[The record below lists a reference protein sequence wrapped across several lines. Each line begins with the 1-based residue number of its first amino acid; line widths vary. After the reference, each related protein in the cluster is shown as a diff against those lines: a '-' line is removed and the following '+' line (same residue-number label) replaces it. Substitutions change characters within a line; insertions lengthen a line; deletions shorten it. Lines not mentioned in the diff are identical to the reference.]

1 MRMSFCVLFL
11 LLVPFLSALDI
22 PSKNYLR
29 EGDFSD
35 GLKGWHYFAG
45 KNAGSVVNEGPQG
58 GLCFKLS
65 GVQESGIYLY
75 NKSTRQG
82 WSIDLDEGETYTF
95 SCWVKTEKMRN
106 TFSGNFLFLINYGW
120 TQSVAFGAEETT
132 SGWVKKEYT
141 FRAPPQTHTLT
152 PARHRYA
159 FLLYWPKGAD
169 GTLWL
174 SQLQIER
181 GDKATEFTPLW
192 NHPVGLV
199 REQLTK
205 CLNSVQKTSAAL
217 EKRFPNATQL
227 REEMKDNQKK
237 LLLWQ
242 QRLGATE
249 ELTNALCDEAEAEI
263 NRIRTTL
270 GTKLCPVW
278 LQEPL
283 RMSRENDFP
292 EDTAADLHLDWKL
305 YRGQTRE
312 FAIMISNFSGDSA
325 DFRVMPGEFRVDQRL
340 FSGRDL
346 ITLYNAPLLAGSK
359 FREELYTDALP
370 LANQIGGQTVPG
382 GSTRQLVASLSTAG
396 LRPGVYRGSIRI
408 AALTNPEY
416 DRDLTLEFEVLPV
429 ELCKRAPVDVGP
441 FGCHQFLRREV
452 DELGHN
458 VLAIDT
464 GSFTPIMGSDY
475 QLRKL
480 NFASLHDQVKT
491 ARALVPDCKFMLI
504 FSIGPRFLQ
513 TTKLSWQDERV
524 QTAWREFIRQLAL
537 EIRVLGLSARDF
549 LLQVEDEPAA
559 AGIESSIAMQDIAA
573 EAGLKMMSALTGFS
587 SKEVNIQEFY
597 KQLDYPVVITKVT
610 REPDALAFFRKYCP
624 RLGMYDC
631 DGFGEYLDPVV
642 YCRLMSWRAWHHQ
655 LDGYFYWYRDD
666 RFQNWQKV
674 KYMSVVYELRD
685 GSAFE
690 TRSPLREGD
699 DYVISRRWLAMRA
712 AYQDYKMLY
721 QLQQN
726 AGLFEKSGKA
736 SQELLKQ
743 IRDFLKEGPQLA
755 LTLEDPAKYPLPGK
769 GDPGLLNRLNEQ
781 SALLNASLLA
791 GSSFAIVKKPA
802 LNPDG
807 RLTLSTS
814 EPCRLEIR
822 SLTNGHLPWMTLTPE
837 NFAMEHNVQLHPD
850 TSKCE
855 ITLLSESGQVL
866 LASPF
871 IQAKVSVD
879 SIFMGEEHGYR
890 LYSAIDGERLPAVQY
905 HPYKT
910 WISEA
915 NSGEHW
921 ICLSW
926 PEEQTIS
933 RVVVAWMAKGG
944 VPQKIRLQV
953 QKADGNWEDIDKDWR
968 TAQDTIEEIPFAPR
982 PAKAVRLLQAPN
994 GGNPTSPGMMGVSEF
1009 EVF

>member
-1 MRMSFCVLFL
+1 
-11 LLVPFLSALDI
+11 
-22 PSKNYLR
+22 
-29 EGDFSD
+29 
-35 GLKGWHYFAG
+35 
-45 KNAGSVVNEGPQG
+45 
-58 GLCFKLS
+58 
-65 GVQESGIYLY
+65 
-75 NKSTRQG
+75 
-82 WSIDLDEGETYTF
+82 
-95 SCWVKTEKMRN
+95 
-106 TFSGNFLFLINYGW
+106 
-120 TQSVAFGAEETT
+120 
-132 SGWVKKEYT
+132 
-141 FRAPPQTHTLT
+141 
-152 PARHRYA
+152 
-159 FLLYWPKGAD
+159 
-169 GTLWL
+169 
-174 SQLQIER
+174 
-181 GDKATEFTPLW
+181 
-192 NHPVGLV
+192 
-199 REQLTK
+199 
-205 CLNSVQKTSAAL
+205 
-217 EKRFPNATQL
+217 
-227 REEMKDNQKK
+227 
-237 LLLWQ
+237 
-242 QRLGATE
+242 
-249 ELTNALCDEAEAEI
+249 
-263 NRIRTTL
+263 
-270 GTKLCPVW
+270 
-278 LQEPL
+278 
-283 RMSRENDFP
+283 MSRENDFP
-292 EDTAADLHLDWKL
+292 ENPGGDLQLDFKL

-312 FAIMISNFSGDSA
+312 FAIMISNFSGDRA

-340 FSGRDL
+340 LSGREF

-370 LANQIGGQTVPG
+370 LANQVGGQTVPG

-396 LRPGVYRGSIRI
+396 LRPGIYRGSIRI

-416 DRDLTLEFEVLPV
+416 DRDLMLEFEVLPV
-429 ELCKRAPVDVGP
+429 ELRKRAPVDVGP
-441 FGCHQFLRREV
+441 FGCYQFLRREV

-464 GSFTPIMGSDY
+464 GSFTPIMDSENR
-475 QLRKL
+475 LRKL
-480 NFASLHDQVKT
+480 NFASLHDQVKK

-524 QTAWREFIRQLAL
+524 QTAWREFIRQLAT
-537 EIRVLGLSARDF
+537 EIQALGLSGRDF

-559 AGIESSIAMQDIAA
+559 AGIERSIAMQNIAA

-587 SKEVNIQEFY
+587 SKEENIKEFY

-610 REPDALAFFRKYCP
+610 REPDALAFFRQHCP

-666 RFQNWQKV
+666 RFQNWQMV

-726 AGLFEKSGKA
+726 ADLLEKSG
-736 SQELLKQ
+736 QGTPELISR
-743 IRDFLKEGPQLA
+743 IRQFLKDGPQQA

-791 GSSFAIVKKPA
+791 GSGFAIVKKPA
-802 LNPDG
+802 LSPEG
-807 RLTLSTS
+807 LLTLSTS
-814 EPCRLEIR
+814 QPCRLEIR
-822 SLTNGHLPWMTLTPE
+822 SLTNGQLPWLTQNPGT
-837 NFAMEHNVQLHPD
+837 FAREHEVNLHPES
-850 TSKCE
+850 SKCE
-855 ITLLSESGQVL
+855 ITLISESGQVL
-866 LASPF
+866 MASPF
-871 IQAKVSVD
+871 IQTTVSVD

-890 LYSAIDGERLPAVQY
+890 LFSAIDGERLPAVQY
-905 HPYKT
+905 HPYNT

-915 NSGEHW
+915 SSGEHW

-933 RVVVAWMAKGG
+933 RVVIAWMAKGG
-944 VPQKIRLQV
+944 IPQKIRLQV
-953 QKADGNWEDIDKDWR
+953 QDADGNWQDIDKDWR
-968 TAQDTIEEIPFAPR
+968 AARDTVEVISFSPR

-994 GGNPTSPGMMGVSEF
+994 GGNPTAPSLMGVSEF